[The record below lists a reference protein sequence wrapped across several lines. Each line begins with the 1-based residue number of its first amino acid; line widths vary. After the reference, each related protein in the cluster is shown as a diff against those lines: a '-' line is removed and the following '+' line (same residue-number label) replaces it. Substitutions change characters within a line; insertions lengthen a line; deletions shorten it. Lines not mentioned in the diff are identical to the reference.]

1 MKNWLQIKTRALVDE
16 IVRQMPQMIERKV
29 FVTKK
34 NITSQFRN
42 ELQALKER
50 LYGIDNF
57 VQEQFPQTSQT

>member
-57 VQEQFPQTSQT
+57 VQEQFTQTSQT